1 MQEEG
6 DEDQLPLQEEE
17 GCVQVNGKDELV
29 ACDDICKE
37 TSKHVKEK
45 NLNCCEINEKLRF
58 LREEWKEVGRGGDRK
73 GGQSAWRRTLLSM

>member
-45 NLNCCEINEKLRF
+45 NLKAAKQK
-58 LREEWKEVGRGGDRK
+58 EEEE
-73 GGQSAWRRTLLSM
+73 LL

>member
-37 TSKHVKEK
+37 ASKHGKEK
-45 NLNCCEINEKLRF
+45 NFKAAKQK
-58 LREEWKEVGRGGDRK
+58 EEEE
-73 GGQSAWRRTLLSM
+73 LL